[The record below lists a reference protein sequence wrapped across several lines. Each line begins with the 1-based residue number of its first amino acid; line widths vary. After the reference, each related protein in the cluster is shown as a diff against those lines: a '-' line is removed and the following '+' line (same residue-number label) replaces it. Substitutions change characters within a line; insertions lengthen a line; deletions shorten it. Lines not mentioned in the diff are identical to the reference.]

1 MMETSALL
9 DFGDGIY
16 VSDITIRKISDEFIA
31 VLKKEL
37 PEEAQCS
44 RVVDSVMEVVRS
56 NLKCKRLIL

>member
-1 MMETSALL
+1 METSALL

-16 VSDITIRKISDEFIA
+16 VSDITIRKISDEFID

-44 RVVDSVMEVVRS
+44 RVVDSVMEEVRS